1 MTATPTPTATA
12 PQATA
17 PAEVIPAALRC
28 RTLLA
33 RKVAAGVGPEGLLPA
48 PCESRVLESA
58 LALALLTAERAEE
71 DAAARLTAYLRTTLR
86 TSPPDPFQRAVARA
100 VLGRDGDAG
109 AALDAGLDGFDHFT
123 AGRKRLMFGTVL
135 AALGA
140 APFPDVPWEAYE
152 ARPQQSWLHMEMK
165 ALKVLAAHGTGRAEV
180 VRDEDWDALLP
191 ALAPG
196 PAWERNNLAQLLALL
211 ALRHSPRHRP
221 ALGDVLK
228 HVADRLRP
236 DGGVPFIDGM
246 TVFTTAAAGLALSLL
261 PAPPPCVTPMAD
273 ALALRRNPDGGYGFH
288 SGVAQSDV
296 DDTCYVLEFLRRAAP
311 VRHRAAIAEAE
322 RYLLDVRNPD
332 GGFPTFARGTSS
344 EIAMTAA
351 AASAL
356 APNPDRRDVV
366 AQAVRYVVRNQRPDG
381 TFERSWSRNA
391 TNAVFRAVLALNGVD
406 ARGEDPYGR
415 ERGAQAR
422 AAERALGHLAATQ
435 HADGG
440 WGHAETEPSD
450 PISTAYAVIAL
461 ASAAPSRNGTTPARA
476 RTTDPLHAGTTP
488 DRAHATDPLH
498 HSTTLARA
506 LAYLIARQ
514 RPDGG
519 YRSRPDQAGPRPLLY
534 DVPAL
539 ADVFVLLALS
549 HATRFPGPRAG
560 DR

>member
-1 MTATPTPTATA
+1 MNASPTPTATA
-12 PQATA
+12 PSELAPTAPALATA
-17 PAEVIPAALRC
+17 PAVVRC

-33 RKVAAGVGPEGLLPA
+33 RRVVAAVGPDGLLPA

-71 DAAARLTAYLRTTLR
+71 DAAARLTAYLRTRLR
-86 TSPPDPFQRAVARA
+86 TDPPDPFQCAVARA
-100 VLGRDGDAG
+100 VLGRRGDAD
-109 AALDAGLDGFDHFT
+109 AALDAGLDGFEHFT

-140 APFPDVPWEAYE
+140 GAFPTVPWEAYD
-152 ARPQQSWLHMEMK
+152 ARPQQSWLQMEMK
-165 ALKVLAAHGTGRAEV
+165 ALKVLAAYGTRRPEA
-180 VRDEDWDALLP
+180 VRDADWHALLP
-191 ALAPG
+191 ALEPG

-211 ALRHSPRHRP
+211 ALRNSPRHRP

-228 HVADRLRP
+228 HVAGRLRP

-246 TVFTTAAAGLALSLL
+246 SVFTTAAAGLALSLL
-261 PAPPPCVTPMAD
+261 PAPPACVTPMAD

-311 VRHRAAIAEAE
+311 GRHRVPIAAAEG
-322 RYLLDVRNPD
+322 YLLDVRNPD

-356 APNPDRRDVV
+356 APNPERRDVV
-366 AQAVRYVVRNQRPDG
+366 AGAVRYVVRNQRPDG

-391 TNAVFRAVLALNGVD
+391 TNAVFRAVLALNGMD
-406 ARGEDPYGR
+406 AYGQ
-415 ERGAQAR
+415 ER
-422 AAERALGHLAATQ
+422 AARSRAAGRALAHLAATQ

-440 WGHAETEPSD
+440 WGHAEAEPSD

-461 ASAAPSRNGTTPARA
+461 ASGRPLRHGAPL
-476 RTTDPLHAGTTP
+476 D
-488 DRAHATDPLH
+488 
-498 HSTTLARA
+498 RA

-539 ADVFVLLALS
+539 ADVFVLLALA
-549 HATRFPGPRAG
+549 HATTGARSWGGAR
-560 DR
+560 